1 MYVNMVKISIPLTKD
16 MNRPGQNDPAN
27 PETASSVADINNHVI
42 GIPPRINNHF
52 HDLPQDHN
60 IGALT

>member
-1 MYVNMVKISIPLTKD
+1 MK
-16 MNRPGQNDPAN
+16 RPGQNEPPNPA
-27 PETASSVADINNHVI
+27 TASSVADINNHVI
-42 GIPPRINNHF
+42 GIPATINNHF